1 MRISDWS
8 SDVCSSDL
16 APADFSV
23 NPAGAKTDLTIKHT
37 DGGLS
42 QVDVDLQSGGSI
54 TQLPISGRL
63 SLTGITFDSE
73 PVFAIYNGDTLTMT
87 NSFVVGIRPLG
98 GNTAIQATNALPMG
112 GGHDGAA
119 GGG

>member
-1 MRISDWS
+1 MIRPPPRSTRTDTLFPYTTLFAGARSFYVSRLPSKMMINMATGYYTF
-8 SDVCSSDL
+8 

-63 SLTGITFDSE
+63 SLTGINFDSE
-73 PVFAIYNGDTLTMT
+73 TVFAIYNGDTLTMT
-87 NSFVVGIRPLG
+87 N
-98 GNTAIQATNALPMG
+98 
-112 GGHDGAA
+112 
-119 GGG
+119 